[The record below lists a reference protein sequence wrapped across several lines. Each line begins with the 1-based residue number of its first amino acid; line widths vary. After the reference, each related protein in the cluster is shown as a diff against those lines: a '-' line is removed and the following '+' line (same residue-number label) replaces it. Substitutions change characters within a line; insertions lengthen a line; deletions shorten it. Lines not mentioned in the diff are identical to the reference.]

1 MLLLFIC
8 TMPPQRHLLAV
19 RESHRA
25 GVFLQAGKR
34 ALFAHPALQRRTRS
48 SGRLHTAQRP
58 AAGAGARQYRPRLS
72 TNRRQISAAP
82 VTPSLSRSF
91 DAFPCPRAHTVQFV
105 DEYGSVRVILPREDI
120 LATLLRL
127 ARVDEADAR
136 TDTQTLARG
145 LRRERADAMTI
156 TIDDQ
161 TLEQGARAA
170 QAQPGEAAGGWRR
183 IRRPDARSAVCC
195 RTDTGNNLK

>member
-72 TNRRQISAAP
+72 INRRQISAAP

-91 DAFPCPRAHTVQFV
+91 DAFRCPRAHTMQFV

-120 LATLLRL
+120 LATLLGL
-127 ARVDEADAR
+127 A
-136 TDTQTLARG
+136 
-145 LRRERADAMTI
+145 RADAMTI